1 MSEDQFDESKFGQ
14 LLEWIYE
21 VDQITDSEARSRL
34 VEQIKSMPQDIV
46 EKMYSDYGK
55 SFLSSA
61 GGAMGAAAGVAVG
74 GPVGGIVGGVVGKKT
89 AGKIITNNGPFKSEL
104 GPSAVG
110 AYPHLH
116 RVGDLIFVSGIG
128 PRKPVTNEI
137 PGGPIKDEN
146 GNPLDY
152 DIKAQTRSVIENIKI
167 ILEEFGSSLENVV
180 DVYSMLVDM
189 DRDFAGYNEVYAEYF
204 SEILP
209 SRTTCSVSALPTPIA
224 VELKVIAKV

>member
-1 MSEDQFDESKFGQ
+1 M
-14 LLEWIYE
+14 
-21 VDQITDSEARSRL
+21 
-34 VEQIKSMPQDIV
+34 
-46 EKMYSDYGK
+46 
-55 SFLSSA
+55 LSC
-61 GGAMGAAAGVAVG
+61 
-74 GPVGGIVGGVVGKKT
+74 
-89 AGKIITNNGPFKSEL
+89 
-104 GPSAVG
+104 PSAVG

-146 GNPLDY
+146 GNALDY
-152 DIKAQTRSVIENIKI
+152 DIKAQTRSVIENIRI
-167 ILEEFGSSLENVV
+167 ILEEYGSSLENVV

-209 SRTTCSVSALPTPIA
+209 SRTTCSVLALPTPIA
-224 VELKVIAKV
+224 VELKVIAKA

>member
-1 MSEDQFDESKFGQ
+1 MSEDEFDEGKLGQ

-21 VDQITDSEARSRL
+21 VDQVTDSEARNHL
-34 VEQIKSMPQDIV
+34 VEQIKSLPQEIV
-46 EKMYSDYGK
+46 EKMYNDYGK

-89 AGKIITNNGPFKSEL
+89 AGKLVTNNGPFKSEL

-152 DIKAQTRSVIENIKI
+152 DIKAQTRSVIE
-167 ILEEFGSSLENVV
+167 LSL
-180 DVYSMLVDM
+180 
-189 DRDFAGYNEVYAEYF
+189 
-204 SEILP
+204 IH
-209 SRTTCSVSALPTPIA
+209 I
-224 VELKVIAKV
+224 

>member
-1 MSEDQFDESKFGQ
+1 MSEDQFDESKFSQ

-21 VDQITDSEARSRL
+21 VDQVTDPEARSRL
-34 VEQIKSMPQDIV
+34 VGQIKSMPQDIV
-46 EKMYSDYGK
+46 DKMYNDYGK

-89 AGKIITNNGPFKSEL
+89 AGKLVTNNGPFKSEL

-137 PGGPIKDEN
+137 PGGPIKDKN

-152 DIKAQTRSVIENIKI
+152 DIKAQTRSVIENIRI
-167 ILEEFGSSLENVV
+167 ILEEYGL
-180 DVYSMLVDM
+180 
-189 DRDFAGYNEVYAEYF
+189 
-204 SEILP
+204 
-209 SRTTCSVSALPTPIA
+209 
-224 VELKVIAKV
+224 